1 MAPILSPTTPLRA
14 IKNHFR
20 QTLLIML
27 SGDPAGDPE
36 WVQAMSDGDDEGYFG
51 KDSVVWQ
58 VNGGN
63 PVMVAGVVALL
74 MQTLHPGAMAG
85 VHEHSRFRT
94 DPLGRLAGTVRWVV
108 TTTFASTSI
117 VSKELERVAK
127 MHQRVTGT
135 YRPEGHTDEIAYQAS
150 DQDLTS
156 WVHIVFTDAFLRAHR
171 TWGEPLETIDGE
183 SGEDRYVR
191 QWATVGKLMGMAHP
205 PQSVAELHAQLRAF
219 DTVIRVDERVKEAVR
234 FILRPPLPRS
244 VSPGY
249 RILAAGAVAI
259 LDPHYRDLLGVRRP
273 WWPAITATGILL
285 TLIRGVLGTSNTQT
299 RASARVDGLDES
311 SR

>member
-1 MAPILSPTTPLRA
+1 MAPTLSPARPLRA

-20 QTLLIML
+20 ETLLIML
-27 SGDPAGDPE
+27 SGDPGGDPD
-36 WVQAMSDGDDEGYFG
+36 WVKAMSDGDDDGYFG

-108 TTTFASTSI
+108 TTTFASTE
-117 VSKELERVAK
+117 VVGKELERVAK

-135 YRPEGHTDEIAYQAS
+135 YRPEGHTDEIDYRAS

-171 TWGEPLETIDGE
+171 TWGEELETINGE

-191 QWATVGKLMGMAHP
+191 QWATAGRLMGMDNP
-205 PQSVAELHAQLRAF
+205 PESVAELHAQLRAF
-219 DTVIRVDERVKEAVR
+219 DNVVRVDDRVKEAVR
-234 FILRPPLPRS
+234 FILRPPLPKS

-259 LDPHYRDLLGVRRP
+259 LDPHYRALLGIKRP
-273 WWPAITATGILL
+273 WWPAVTLTGILL
-285 TLIRGVLGTSNTQT
+285 KLIRGVLGTSNTQT
-299 RASARVDGLDES
+299 RASARVDALDKTS
-311 SR
+311 